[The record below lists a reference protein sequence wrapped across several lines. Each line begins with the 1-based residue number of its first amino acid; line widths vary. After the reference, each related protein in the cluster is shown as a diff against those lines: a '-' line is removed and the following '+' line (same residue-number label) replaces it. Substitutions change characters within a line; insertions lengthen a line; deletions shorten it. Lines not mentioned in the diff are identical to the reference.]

1 MPGDGPGR
9 DDGGGEEAGWA
20 WGDAKTG
27 RLGVRRWVLL

>member
-20 WGDAKTG
+20 WGLPKG
-27 RLGVRRWVLL
+27 GVNA